1 MAFDA
6 ASTESDDYTQENPSE
21 MFPSISSSVS
31 TPARLD
37 SMAQPHS
44 KSPSVSPFLF
54 GNERV
59 GVSPMESTKSPHSSR
74 DALDH
79 VHVSDSLG
87 TPISEEEAEV
97 PGNFREDHE
106 VNDVQQ
112 LAYLVN
118 KINAIPSWLGLAD
131 LAGNERKALSDANKS
146 PQELRHTDY
155 FNFKAPSS
163 ALRYTQTPD
172 EPVQHEEP
180 DVIFHAAPDDD
191 TWSLVSAD
199 PMDVATNGM
208 ESQHAGSSSVPLQE
222 LEKIELDLFLKHFGR
237 HTREV
242 RMFANNPRSSRMPQW
257 SDFAYSSSE
266 EEQEEEEEVGHYIA
280 RVDKKP
286 KRSRLLTHIDR
297 GLQYMHEDV
306 QPFDSVKRS
315 KSDDRLPRSKSA
327 ERLPGRTTYSPG
339 PLKRSDSTRTSTAVF
354 EPPLR
359 SPNESLHSPEV
370 AEIHPDN
377 EKRVHFPHH
386 EEHVDGVA
394 FMIAYI
400 LALVEHFA
408 PADLDEAPITEYR
421 ESRARSHIERL
432 YIIAPFW
439 EQLEKYVRALYR
451 WENPSTTAAAAMI
464 YFVLWYTDLLP
475 AAFLLTLV
483 YYVAQFRFMPPKESY
498 LHRKVQERMER
509 GRDADKLAER
519 LKRRS
524 RLDMLDLYKRWQNK
538 YGVPSQIFV
547 SDVAD
552 FHEKVKNLLLWRN
565 PDASRRTLVKLLVF
579 FFVAC
584 TVTATVW
591 WKMTL
596 FMIGFDFFAL
606 MPLRSHYPRYR
617 RPLNPLWWFVL
628 GSPTDAQYAVHLLRE
643 RHSQYHK
650 WFSQVQDAR
659 AEESLDQERNAVTEI
674 SRGLDFPSDSS
685 DAPKV
690 ESRRQRRGKKLGSF
704 FCQHHGMPGHLQI
717 TTKML
722 YFSPLYAGPIRT
734 RSSMTELDEIDGLLK
749 THHNK
754 LWIWTFNGLRISRYN
769 RSALNFTNM
778 TRRDDAFNL
787 LLTLRSDSAYCFLL
801 TRLEKGVVDCVN
813 TVL

>member
-1 MAFDA
+1 MAPPH
-6 ASTESDDYTQENPSE
+6 SQSP
-21 MFPSISSSVS
+21 PVS
-31 TPARLD
+31 TPIF
-37 SMAQPHS
+37 SS
-44 KSPSVSPFLF
+44 ECVSESPK
-54 GNERV
+54 EY
-59 GVSPMESTKSPHSSR
+59 TKSPTLSR
-74 DALDH
+74 DDALGRARNAYHMD
-79 VHVSDSLG
+79 
-87 TPISEEEAEV
+87 TPISEEENDV
-97 PGNFREDHE
+97 PGNFPEDRE

-118 KINAIPSWLGLAD
+118 SINAIPSWLGLAS
-131 LAGNERKALSDANKS
+131 LAGNERMALSEANKS

-180 DVIFHAAPDDD
+180 DVSFRAAPDDD

-199 PMDVATNGM
+199 PMDIAINGT
-208 ESQHAGSSSVPLQE
+208 EDKQTGSSSMPLQE

-242 RMFANNPRSSRMPQW
+242 RMYGNNPRVSRMPQW

-266 EEQEEEEEVGHYIA
+266 EEQEEEEEVGHYIS

-297 GLQYMHEDV
+297 GLQHMHEEV
-306 QPFDSVKRS
+306 EPMDSVKRS
-315 KSDDRLPRSKSA
+315 KSDERLPRSKSA
-327 ERLPGRTTYSPG
+327 ERIHRRVTYSPA
-339 PLKRSDSTRTSTAVF
+339 PLKRCDSTRTSTAVVD
-354 EPPLR
+354 PPL
-359 SPNESLHSPEV
+359 PTANEPLHTPES

-377 EKRVHFPHH
+377 EKHVHFPHH

-475 AAFLLTLV
+475 AAFLLTV
-483 YYVAQFRFMPPKESY
+483 AYYVAQFRFMPPKESY

-524 RLDMLDLYKRWQNK
+524 RLDMLDIYKRWQNK
-538 YGVPSQIFV
+538 YGVSSQIFV

-552 FHEKVKNLLLWRN
+552 YHEKVKNLLLWRH
-565 PDASRRTLVKLLVF
+565 PDASRRTLAMLAAL

-584 TVTATVW
+584 TVSATVW

-628 GSPTDAQYAVHLLRE
+628 GSPTDAQYAVQLLRE
-643 RHSQYHK
+643 RHTQYHK

-659 AEESLDQERNAVTEI
+659 AEESLDQERNAVTEM
-674 SRGLDFPSDSS
+674 SRGQDLPSDSS

-734 RSSMTELDEIDGLLK
+734 RSSMTELSEIDGLLK

-754 LWIWTFNGLRISRYN
+754 LWIWSFNGLRVSRFN
-769 RSALNFTNM
+769 RSPLNFTNM

-787 LLTLRSDSAYCFLL
+787 LLTLRSDSAYCVL
-801 TRLEKGVVDCVN
+801 TRLEKGVVDCRN
-813 TVL
+813 TVLYI